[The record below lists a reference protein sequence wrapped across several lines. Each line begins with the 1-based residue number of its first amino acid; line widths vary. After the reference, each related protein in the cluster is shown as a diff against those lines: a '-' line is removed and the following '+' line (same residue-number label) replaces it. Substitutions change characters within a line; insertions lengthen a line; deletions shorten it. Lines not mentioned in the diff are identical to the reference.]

1 MANKEKP
8 HDEPAFRIP
17 LTEMSDDGF
26 RVGRLIRRAK
36 AGDKK
41 AARELR
47 RMEDEKLVPVDE
59 IPGAPGKKQD

>member
-26 RVGRLIRRAK
+26 RVGRLKKLAA
-36 AGDKK
+36 AGDKE

-47 RMEDEKLVPVDE
+47 RMDDEKLVPVDE
-59 IPGAPGKKQD
+59 LPGAPKRREK